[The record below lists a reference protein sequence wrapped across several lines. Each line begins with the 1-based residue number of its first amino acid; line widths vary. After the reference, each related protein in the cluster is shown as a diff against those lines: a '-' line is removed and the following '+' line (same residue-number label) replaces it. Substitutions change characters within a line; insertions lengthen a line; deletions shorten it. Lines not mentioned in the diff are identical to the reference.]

1 MNTDSSA
8 MPKPAPSPPAKGP
21 TLGLRLG
28 VLTAVVV
35 TGTMAAISGAQLAFD
50 LRAEVRDQQRRLGE
64 SLAPLVTELKTAP
77 TREAAATAVERFH
90 GAYMGLG
97 YLHHHLVVV
106 DASDRAIITT
116 RASGGPHPTG
126 SPTARVPFVAP
137 AMGPE
142 TYALIVTADGAELL
156 AARDRRWRAWAAHVG
171 TTALLTLALLFVV
184 IRREV
189 TGPIDRLLEG
199 VRKMELGYWDDMPD
213 PGGAWEVRWLGFRFR
228 ALGDELR
235 RTVEHLV
242 AAQRRAYALDSYP
255 DGGSKAL
262 TVETPTLQSLQDSV
276 DAAATI
282 VRLRARLE
290 LLQRARPHEPASRAL
305 AQLSLDRDAAQA
317 ERLGQP
323 ELRVSFEDAA
333 LRVLNPAVFREIS
346 GRIESRRPK
355 LDALARARGEQIHD
369 ALVSRRIPVIEIRHR
384 IKHAAG
390 VWKKML
396 EKNLF
401 FDQVHDLVAL
411 RIIVPTEADCYHA
424 LGLVHDLYAPIVD
437 RFKDYVARPKSN
449 GYRSLHTSVRDRDGA
464 VFEIQIRSV
473 AMHRH
478 AEQGPAAHADYK
490 DATRVPA
497 NPPRMASWKRL
508 LGIGRQQR
516 ESR

>member
-1 MNTDSSA
+1 
-8 MPKPAPSPPAKGP
+8 MPKSAPSPPAKGP

-77 TREAAATAVERFH
+77 TREAVATAVERFH

-97 YLHHHLVVV
+97 YFHHHLAVV
-106 DASDRAIITT
+106 DASGRAVITT

-126 SPTARVPFVAP
+126 SPKARVPFVAP

-142 TYALIVTADGAELL
+142 TYALIVTADGAEFL

-171 TTALLTLALLFVV
+171 TTALLTLALLFGV

-189 TGPIDRLLEG
+189 TAPIDRLLEG

-213 PGGAWEVRWLGFRFR
+213 PGGAWEIRWLGWRFR
-228 ALGDELR
+228 TLGEELR

-242 AAQRRAYALDSYP
+242 AAQRRAYAVDHHPDS
-255 DGGSKAL
+255 GSETL
-262 TVETPTLQSLQDSV
+262 TRETPPLQSPPDRL
-276 DAAATI
+276 DAAATT
-282 VRLRARLE
+282 VRLHARLE
-290 LLQRARPHEPASRAL
+290 LLRRANPGDSGSHTL
-305 AQLSLDRDAAQA
+305 AQLTWDRDANEA

-323 ELRVSFEDAA
+323 DLRMSLEDAA
-333 LRVLNPAVFREIS
+333 LRVLNPDVFLDIS
-346 GRIESRRPK
+346 ARKDGERPR
-355 LDALARARGEQIHD
+355 LEALARARGEQIHR
-369 ALVSRRIPVIEIRHR
+369 ALSARNIPVVEIRHR
-384 IKHAAG
+384 IKHPAG
-390 VWKKML
+390 IWKKML
-396 EKNLF
+396 DKNLA

-424 LGLVHDLYAPIVD
+424 LGVIHDLYAPIVG

-449 GYRSLHTSVRDRDGA
+449 GYRSLHTSVGDTDGA
-464 VFEIQIRSV
+464 VFEVQIRSV

-497 NPPRMASWKRL
+497 KPPRVAPWKRL